1 MSDSKSTSA
10 ASQAVASASGQ
21 VSEPRPKVRLT
32 PPRTCAKMPRLA
44 VQSDLAARYMP
55 LSARKPSPF
64 RGRWLLATIGVALL
78 CALFLTL
85 GIWQLQ
91 RLEQK
96 RAANALILARMQEP
110 PLTLSGQP
118 LDPEQANLRRAT
130 VRGTYDYSQE
140 IVLRNR
146 TLNEIP
152 GVHVIVPLRIA
163 GSDAAVLVDRGWI
176 PYEMADPEQRTEFR
190 QAAGRGRSQ
199 RHPPPQPGARAA
211 SRARRPAARPRPA
224 AAGRLAPRR
233 PPAHPGADP
242 LSAVAALPG
251 GRSGARRTRPA
262 LPRAAPEIALSE
274 GGHLG
279 YAVQWFAFAGIL
291 LGGYAL
297 FFHQRAQRT

>member
-1 MSDSKSTSA
+1 
-10 ASQAVASASGQ
+10 
-21 VSEPRPKVRLT
+21 
-32 PPRTCAKMPRLA
+32 
-44 VQSDLAARYMP
+44 
-55 LSARKPSPF
+55 
-64 RGRWLLATIGVALL
+64 LATIGVALL

-85 GIWQLQ
+85 GVWQLQ

-96 RAANALILARMQEP
+96 RAANTLILARMQEP

-130 VRGTYDYSQE
+130 ARGTYDYSQE

-176 PYEMADPEQRTEFR
+176 PYEMADPAQRAQFR
-190 QAAGRGRSQ
+190 DATGEVEVSGILQQSQ
-199 RHPPPQPGARAA
+199 KRPGSIA
-211 SRARRPAARPRPA
+211 PADLPLAPERPRLDAWHRVDIPRIQA
-224 AAGRLAPRR
+224 QVPYPLLPLYLEEDQAPGEPVRR
-233 PPAHPGADP
+233 F
-242 LSAVAALPG
+242 
-251 GRSGARRTRPA
+251 
-262 LPRAAPEIALSE
+262 PRAAPEIALSE

-291 LGGYAL
+291 LGGYVLL
-297 FFHQRAQRT
+297 FRQRTLRT

>member
-1 MSDSKSTSA
+1 LPD
-10 ASQAVASASGQ
+10 Q
-21 VSEPRPKVRLT
+21 
-32 PPRTCAKMPRLA
+32 
-44 VQSDLAARYMP
+44 
-55 LSARKPSPF
+55 KPSPF

-85 GIWQLQ
+85 GFWQLQ

-110 PLTLSGQP
+110 PLTLSGQA

-163 GSDAAVLVDRGWI
+163 GSEAAVLVDRGWI
-176 PYEMADPEQRTEFR
+176 PYEMADPAQRAQFR
-190 QAAGRGRSQ
+190 GAAGEVEVSGILQQSQ
-199 RHPPPQPGARAA
+199 KRPGSIAPADPPLGPD
-211 SRARRPAARPRPA
+211 RPRLDA
-224 AAGRLAPRR
+224 WHRVDIPRIQEQI
-233 PPAHPGADP
+233 PYPLLPLYLEEDQTPGEP
-242 LSAVAALPG
+242 V
-251 GRSGARRTRPA
+251 RRF
-262 LPRAAPEIALSE
+262 PRAEPELALSE
-274 GGHLG
+274 GSHLG

-291 LGGYAL
+291 LGGYVL
-297 FFHQRAQRT
+297 FFRQRAQRT